1 MNSPTKENSMSEI
14 SAALDGLEIKAD
26 IALAMIGGTSRE
38 QAELLVYTRRIKQLV
53 TELHDILQDITLR
66 E

>member
-1 MNSPTKENSMSEI
+1 MSEI